1 MPVKF
6 KVVNPND
13 TTLSNNEVDVAVALK
28 PAMEL
33 TLEANPAQISGV
45 ALGGVRYVEV
55 LVTNDSAL
63 DYDHVALEF
72 EDVQGYEVRAVT
84 SPTYNPST
92 QSLVSNPDWEAPQWT
107 GYGYRVKLRDGLQA
121 GETKG
126 YWARLKK
133 REESS
138 APSVEFAGCGPCGDT
153 GAYATVALGAS
164 EARITILPRG
174 RTPEDFPLPDGG
186 ISIALY
192 STLNAGSEEGT
203 NTLTPVDFV
212 IDTQQVI
219 PAGSW
224 LRINNGYQ
232 VPQYEDIAFVL
243 YPMDVSVTTVVV
255 SPLLLEASF
264 TTVLAAVP
272 SGLIAPLADLD
283 ILIQFAM
290 PVPVGRTVIHGT
302 LYGYAEGRISAR
314 ATASITADQAGATVL
329 LSSTYVEGN
338 GDRVNSAWILNDYQD
353 YGVKRPANSE
363 QGESLLVADNPGE
376 TYDCKVVLE
385 VGTEIPPMSYLIVR
399 NAEAGTSSN
408 GGQHYSLALNLVGQP
423 ITLQYLG
430 TIPAVGAQP
439 CFESSSDAVYRL
451 TDGVAEGVWTL
462 AGSFEAATANYP
474 DCSNALT
481 VHVTSDPQGENRL
494 AVFTNTA
501 TLFLQSPH

>member
-55 LVTNDSAL
+55 LVTNDSTL

-121 GETKG
+121 GETKS

-138 APSVEFAGCGPCGDT
+138 APSVEFVGCGPCGDT

-174 RTPEDFPLPDGG
+174 RTPEDYPLPDGG
-186 ISIALY
+186 MSVALY
-192 STLNAGSEEGT
+192 SGLDVESPEGNANAFT
-203 NTLTPVDFV
+203 QVDFV

-224 LRINNGYQ
+224 LRLNNGYQ
-232 VPQYEDIAFVL
+232 VSQYGDIASVL
-243 YPMDVSVTTVVV
+243 YPVDVSVTPAVV
-255 SPLLLEASF
+255 SPLLLEESF
-264 TTVLAAVP
+264 TQAPAAVP
-272 SGLIAPLADLD
+272 SGLEVDLD
-283 ILIQFAM
+283 VLVQFAM
-290 PVPVGRTVIHGT
+290 PVPVGRTVIPGALH
-302 LYGYAEGRISAR
+302 GYAEGRISTR
-314 ATASITADQAGATVL
+314 TTASITADQAGATVL
-329 LSSTYVEGN
+329 LSGTYIEGN
-338 GDRVNSAWILNDYQD
+338 GDSVNSAWILNDYED
-353 YGVKRPANSE
+353 YGVKRPAHSE
-363 QGESLLVADNPGE
+363 QGESSLRADNPGE

-385 VGTEIPPMSYLIVR
+385 VGTEIPPMSYLILR
-399 NAEAGTSSN
+399 NADVDTSSD
-408 GGQHYSLALNLVGQP
+408 GGQHYSLVLDYGGQP
-423 ITLQYLG
+423 VTLQPLG
-430 TIPAVGAQP
+430 TMPALSPQS
-439 CFESSSDAVYRL
+439 CFEYSLDAVYGL
-451 TDGVAEGVWTL
+451 PDGVAKGVWTL
-462 AGSFEAATANYP
+462 TGTFNATTANYP

-494 AVFTNTA
+494 AVFANTA
-501 TLFLQSPH
+501 TLSLQSPA